1 MIKTIRFVKTVTI
14 DIETDQILSVIE
26 TVESGDS
33 SITMKDQKSKKSVSK
48 VIDTS
53 CDVELLNGKLQLS
66 YDATEKLGA
75 VVGDRSSINYINRE
89 NEFIPVISRSSVF
102 GDTESG
108 NKLTKALSVSFKGK
122 QLASLKQYGTKF
134 NLLKHDFLPES
145 VFVLV
150 DPNATQMDNIKED
163 ELDEVDINYNE
174 AINENSE
181 IIVDNLDVES
191 ENIITFDFNL
201 G

>member
-1 MIKTIRFVKTVTI
+1 M
-14 DIETDQILSVIE
+14 
-26 TVESGDS
+26 
-33 SITMKDQKSKKSVSK
+33 
-48 VIDTS
+48 
-53 CDVELLNGKLQLS
+53 
-66 YDATEKLGA
+66 
-75 VVGDRSSINYINRE
+75 
-89 NEFIPVISRSSVF
+89 
-102 GDTESG
+102 
-108 NKLTKALSVSFKGK
+108 
-122 QLASLKQYGTKF
+122 
-134 NLLKHDFLPES
+134 
-145 VFVLV
+145 LV